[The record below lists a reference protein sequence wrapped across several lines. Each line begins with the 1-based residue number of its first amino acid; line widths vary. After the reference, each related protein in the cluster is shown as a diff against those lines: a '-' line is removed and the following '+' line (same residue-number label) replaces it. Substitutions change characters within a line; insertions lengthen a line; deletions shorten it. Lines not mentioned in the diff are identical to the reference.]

1 MYIVFHGVDVL
12 IEGAVPVLVLIQVA
26 TLAREMPQQDTG
38 PIIFVEAPFEA
49 RSNSDLLR
57 SYS

>member
-12 IEGAVPVLVLIQVA
+12 IEGAVPVLIQVA

-38 PIIFVEAPFEA
+38 PIIFEEAPFEA
-49 RSNSDLLR
+49 RSNSGLLS